1 MTVWQPLSEHLSQ
14 LRLNPDGS
22 YTGDDDCG
30 PVCDLRLLR
39 EAGKID
45 PHGDRLAQLD
55 DFRQVIDGHPDEQG
69 QGGTSFGDCERYL
82 ARFGVDTTWT
92 ASFDVA
98 QASQFALVL
107 VTDAPRLDDGS
118 WPYPSDWLGGQEHW
132 ILWLPRWQGSGN
144 WFNDPLTYTGG
155 ERDTQLDLN
164 YLRGIFAGAILA
176 MPLPPIGTGV
186 PAGRPGTRALVLTAR
201 ACALK
206 TQPNHHCTALAR
218 IPALGQCLDLIQRQS
233 TDGETWARV
242 QWRDRTGWLPAA
254 YLQPIPL
261 A

>member
-1 MTVWQPLSEHLSQ
+1 MNLWLPLSEHLSQ
-14 LRLNPDGS
+14 LRTNPDGS
-22 YTGDDDCG
+22 YAGNEDCG
-30 PVCDLRLLR
+30 PTCDVRLLR
-39 EAGKID
+39 EAGKLD

-82 ARFGVDTTWT
+82 ARFGVESTWT
-92 ASFDVA
+92 ASFDAA
-98 QASQFALVL
+98 QASQFAIVL
-107 VTDAPRLDDGS
+107 VTDVPRLEDGS
-118 WPYPSDWLGGQEHW
+118 WPYPADWLAGQEHL
-132 ILWLPRWQGSGN
+132 ILWLPFWMGAGN

-155 ERDTQLDLN
+155 ERDTQLDLA

-176 MPLPPIGTGV
+176 MPLPPIATGG
-186 PAGRPGTRALVLTAR
+186 PAGRRVRTNR

-206 TQPNHHCTALAR
+206 TQANHRCTALAS
-218 IPALGQCLDLIQRQS
+218 IPARGECLDLGGRQP
-233 TDGETWARV
+233 TDGESWARV